1 MKFLTNANL
10 TGNEFENVKRIQFTT
25 SSGGQASQPGA
36 LYWAPEDKT
45 LSLGTING
53 SSIEIGQENVLPIM
67 NQTGALI
74 PDGAVVGYDGALGAS
89 GIIKGKLY
97 TANGVEPAEFL
108 LGIATHDIPN
118 GEIGHVATFGKLRG
132 LNTTGTPYGE
142 TWVAGD
148 ILWAH
153 PTVPGG
159 LTKVKPTAPN
169 LKINMAAV
177 TSVHATQGSIVI
189 RATYGSYLGDNHNS
203 HIANLANNDILVY
216 NSGNS
221 RWENVPI
228 TAHTHTFASLT
239 SKPTTLSGYG
249 ITDAAP
255 SSHVGSTGA
264 AHGVAT
270 TSVNGFMSSAD
281 KSKLDG
287 IATNANNYAHP
298 ANHLPAIITQ
308 DANNRFVTDAE
319 KATWNAKASGSHA
332 HDATDITSGTLS
344 TSRVP
349 NLDMGKITTG
359 SLESTRIHEPSY
371 VIAGVTRTARS
382 LFDVLRADR
391 GAFLPASQIIIEK
404 SIDAGVTWENANIT
418 DDTKARLFT
427 GQRPSIPLPLKDG
440 VKNTD
445 CMIRITITGMRY
457 NVPGGTPET
466 EKYNFWSSTY
476 VQSTERYFALNEG
489 WVWMSS
495 NSDRIHCRVERA
507 TGANPTS
514 WLLDRE
520 AFMAG
525 WSGGNYISL
534 SGNTFGGGTTQ
545 TGNTWN
551 WRFTFRT
558 ATTSNDFDNAKLSL
572 TYPSTAQVINHI
584 KLGGINVWT
593 SANNLMYNDHLYS
606 WDVGMNAT
614 FPAELKATTFKN
626 LQGVEV
632 SYSNHDH
639 GTVYEPKNSNI
650 QGHISSTSNPHSVTK
665 AQVNLGNVQNYGLS
679 TQLEAE
685 TGAIDTAYMTPLKTK
700 QAIDSLQAVKSVAGK
715 TGTVTLGPSDVGAM
729 ASNHDASA
737 VTSSKITNWDAA
749 YTHSISAHL
758 ALGTTSTTAF
768 RGDYGNTA
776 YTHSQAAHAP
786 SNAQANQTLTSGN
799 GMEAWTATSGNLT
812 IAMGTPSTLT
822 TSTTNSLTATSHAH
836 EVTFPVTSV
845 NTKTGAVSLTAS
857 DVGAAAVTHTH
868 VLADITNAGNL
879 AAINTNA
886 STSNYLRGDGT
897 WVTPPDT
904 TYSEISEA
912 EITAGTASTL
922 RTITARRLKFVQ
934 DNTERYHVGT
944 TPPSNTKLLW
954 IDTN

>member
-1 MKFLTNANL
+1 MKFLSEINDAGKVKIVDAA
-10 TGNEFENVKRIQFTT
+10 GNFTT
-25 SSGGQASQPGA
+25 DNVEGA
-36 LYWAPEDKT
+36 LAE
-45 LSLGTING
+45 LASL
-53 SSIEIGQENVLPIM
+53 
-67 NQTGALI
+67 
-74 PDGAVVGYDGALGAS
+74 D
-89 GIIKGKLY
+89 
-97 TANGVEPAEFL
+97 
-108 LGIATHDIPN
+108 IATTTEN
-118 GEIGHVATFGKLRG
+118 GL
-132 LNTTGTPYGE
+132 
-142 TWVAGD
+142 
-148 ILWAH
+148 
-153 PTVPGG
+153 
-159 LTKVKPTAPN
+159 
-169 LKINMAAV
+169 
-177 TSVHATQGSIVI
+177 
-189 RATYGSYLGDNHNS
+189 
-203 HIANLANNDILVY
+203 
-216 NSGNS
+216 
-221 RWENVPI
+221 
-228 TAHTHTFASLT
+228 
-239 SKPTTLSGYG
+239 
-249 ITDAAP
+249 
-255 SSHVGSTGA
+255 
-264 AHGVAT
+264 
-270 TSVNGFMSSAD
+270 MSSAD

-371 VIAGVTRTARS
+371 VTAGVTRTARS

-457 NVPGGTPET
+457 NVPVGTPET
-466 EKYNFWSSTY
+466 EKYNFWSPTY

-495 NSDRIHCRVERA
+495 NSDRIHCKVERA
-507 TGANPTS
+507 TGANPTN

-525 WSGGNYISL
+525 WSGGNYVSL
-534 SGNTFGGGTTQ
+534 SGSTFGGGTTQ

-572 TYPSTAQVINHI
+572 TYPSAAQVINHI

-606 WDVGMNAT
+606 WDVDKNAI

-626 LQGVEV
+626 LGGLEV

-665 AQVNLGNVQNYGLS
+665 AQVNLGNVQDYGLS

-715 TGTVTLGPSDVGAM
+715 TGIVTLSPSDVGAM

-776 YTHSQAAHAP
+776 YTHSQTAHAP
-786 SNAQANQTLTSGN
+786 SNADKTETAISGAVAKTTLVDADTIPLSDSAATNAIKKITWANIKSVLKTYFDTLYNKYVHPTGFTN
-799 GMEAWTATSGNLT
+799 E
-812 IAMGTPSTLT
+812 PSTVLT
-822 TSTTNSLTATSHAH
+822 GANVISQIGVTSEGHVDTVTTRSLTAT
-836 EVTFPVTSV
+836 
-845 NTKTGAVSLTAS
+845 
-857 DVGAAAVTHTH
+857 DIGAATNTHVHGDVSNTGTLTSIAVTPANTDY
-868 VLADITNAGNL
+868 LIISDTSDGG
-879 AAINTNA
+879 AIKRGVPIGTA
-886 STSNYLRGDGT
+886 TTTYLRNDGV
-897 WVTPPDT
+897 WETPPV
-904 TYSEISEA
+904 Y
-912 EITAGTASTL
+912 
-922 RTITARRLKFVQ
+922 
-934 DNTERYHVGT
+934 YVGT
-944 TPPSNTKLLW
+944 TAPTNTNILW